1 MNYIHTNNNNDNSTA
16 TTMENDMQKLN
27 TIPTVP
33 TQGLYFHRT
42 TKRYGK
48 PIGSVSHNFRYLLV
62 NRDRSSGRF
71 TRKGVK

>member
-1 MNYIHTNNNNDNSTA
+1 MNYINTNINNNSTA

-27 TIPTVP
+27 STPTVP

-42 TKRYGK
+42 TNRYGK

-62 NRDRSSGRF
+62 NRDISSGKF